1 LGEPRPRAD
10 PRGWTDRAE
19 PSPRPAPP
27 LDRQLTRHHEHD
39 STARSPEVPS
49 ITAGAKRPHA
59 RAEPPLRAHLRGMS
73 PLAPRAR
80 CEGFRGDPRLAGSPC
95 AVKTVLVST
104 PKRGLGGWWKAT
116 LLVAGLSTMVGCAG
130 RNASRGHG
138 GYDPA
143 YPEAAPRTVIAE
155 PGTYDDVY
163 VQHVVEQPADD
174 GVMGYETLSD
184 GTPVTVVTYVHT

>member
-1 LGEPRPRAD
+1 ARRVEPGVLAAHGVVREDEVDLRAPPSDVAAPVVEREILALVAAGHEVQHRHESVVRHRSAGTIRAPRGSRQTSIRRPWAATPASPRRPLGEPRPRAD

-104 PKRGLGGWWKAT
+104 
-116 LLVAGLSTMVGCAG
+116 
-130 RNASRGHG
+130 
-138 GYDPA
+138 
-143 YPEAAPRTVIAE
+143 
-155 PGTYDDVY
+155 
-163 VQHVVEQPADD
+163 
-174 GVMGYETLSD
+174 
-184 GTPVTVVTYVHT
+184 